1 MQKKD
6 VETLLAASFKE
17 LVLEKPIE
25 KITIREITDRAGVIR
40 VTFYN
45 HFQDKYELIEW
56 IMRKELM
63 DPIKLL
69 FDNQLIDES
78 LTFLFTTIRRNKE
91 FYTHLSK
98 LEGQNSFE
106 EMIRKCIREVAT
118 GYLKEHSKG
127 KQKYQWL
134 TPERAGDFCSVA
146 LCYVLISWIR
156 SGMQET
162 PEEMVEVY
170 QFMTTHSM
178 IDLPDEV

>member
-63 DPIKLL
+63 DPIKIL

-78 LTFLFTTIRRNKE
+78 LMFLFTTIRRNKE

-118 GYLKEHSKG
+118 GYLK
-127 KQKYQWL
+127 
-134 TPERAGDFCSVA
+134 
-146 LCYVLISWIR
+146 
-156 SGMQET
+156 
-162 PEEMVEVY
+162 
-170 QFMTTHSM
+170 
-178 IDLPDEV
+178 